1 MLGKVDKK
9 QAQSFLSFDN
19 SHDGQVLSDWLEAEK
34 DRLQHQLTEE
44 SDEIKVRWLQG
55 GIQVLRDFLHKKSQ
69 ARKFIEKL

>member
-9 QAQSFLSFDN
+9 QAQAFLSFDN

-34 DRLQHQLTEE
+34 GRLQHQLTEE